1 MGRVIF
7 ARLRRVSLTQWI
19 LIAMAIGVL
28 IGAVAP
34 DFAVKLKHKTEH
46 AVGRGMLGPKVD
58 REIAGRRFRHGET
71 DIS

>member
-1 MGRVIF
+1 MLDQFFGP
-7 ARLRRVSLTQWI
+7 
-19 LIAMAIGVL
+19 AMQETDMRIDTL
-28 IGAVAP
+28 
-34 DFAVKLKHKTEH
+34 DNLAVKLKHKTEH

>member
-1 MGRVIF
+1 MLDQFFGPTMQETDMRID
-7 ARLRRVSLTQWI
+7 ALDNL
-19 LIAMAIGVL
+19 
-28 IGAVAP
+28 
-34 DFAVKLKHKTEH
+34 AVKLKHKTEH